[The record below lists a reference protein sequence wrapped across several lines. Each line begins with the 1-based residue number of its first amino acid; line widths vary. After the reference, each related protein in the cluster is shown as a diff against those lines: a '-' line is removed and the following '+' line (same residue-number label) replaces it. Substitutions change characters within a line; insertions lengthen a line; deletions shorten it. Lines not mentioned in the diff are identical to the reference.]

1 MRSAAKL
8 LVLAVGLAAGQA
20 AAQQGAAPAMPF
32 EEALAKTAAYEV
44 GEDRAPLYALEKH
57 VLAAT
62 QNPAESKRIEQ
73 ALIRALEGKSTLMG
87 KDQICRRL
95 SLIGTAASVP
105 ALARLLA
112 SAETADMARYALER
126 IPGPEVDAALRNMLP
141 KTSGK
146 VKIGIVNTLGRRGS
160 ASSVAALRALIPGSD
175 EQVAMAA
182 AAALGWIGDRTA
194 AQALSSARAATKGAL
209 RTEVERA
216 WLRCGEQMVARKENP
231 AAFAV
236 FKELSGSSENLVRIG
251 ALRGLAMSGGEQA
264 IPLLVAAIQDPDAAV
279 EAQAIRQLSAVE
291 GPKAT
296 GALVQALPKLQP
308 LGKIR
313 VLAALADRGDRAAL
327 PAVVSAVSEEAISV
341 RIAALQALEKLG
353 DESVVML
360 LAQTAART
368 GGEGGTATD
377 APATGGLPNERGMR
391 PVLATETSAARTSL
405 YRMRGSA
412 VDQAILANL
421 PKAEPGVKVELILA
435 ASERAIPGAAD
446 VLIPLASDPNAAV
459 RRTAIQAL
467 RAAAGPAHV
476 DRLVQLLSKS
486 AGAERR
492 ELARALA
499 AALGRSDKAPLA
511 AVTSAYQS
519 ASDLDLKASLLS
531 VMAQTGRPEALGELR
546 TALKD
551 SNADLRRSAVLAL
564 AEWPNPEP
572 MPDLIAVARNDSSSA
587 VQILALQSY
596 LRLMALPSS
605 RTPAETVALLAEAM
619 KLARRADEKRAIL
632 SQAARINHPD
642 ALALVESAM
651 QDPEVGA
658 EARVAADQIRQKLT
672 PARRQ

>member
-1 MRSAAKL
+1 
-8 LVLAVGLAAGQA
+8 
-20 AAQQGAAPAMPF
+20 
-32 EEALAKTAAYEV
+32 
-44 GEDRAPLYALEKH
+44 
-57 VLAAT
+57 
-62 QNPAESKRIEQ
+62 
-73 ALIRALEGKSTLMG
+73 
-87 KDQICRRL
+87 
-95 SLIGTAASVP
+95 
-105 ALARLLA
+105 
-112 SAETADMARYALER
+112 
-126 IPGPEVDAALRNMLP
+126 
-141 KTSGK
+141 
-146 VKIGIVNTLGRRGS
+146 
-160 ASSVAALRALIPGSD
+160 
-175 EQVAMAA
+175 
-182 AAALGWIGDRTA
+182 
-194 AQALSSARAATKGAL
+194 
-209 RTEVERA
+209 
-216 WLRCGEQMVARKENP
+216 
-231 AAFAV
+231 
-236 FKELSGSSENLVRIG
+236 
-251 ALRGLAMSGGEQA
+251 
-264 IPLLVAAIQDPDAAV
+264 
-279 EAQAIRQLSAVE
+279 
-291 GPKAT
+291 
-296 GALVQALPKLQP
+296 
-308 LGKIR
+308 
-313 VLAALADRGDRAAL
+313 
-327 PAVVSAVSEEAISV
+327 
-341 RIAALQALEKLG
+341 
-353 DESVVML
+353 
-360 LAQTAART
+360 
-368 GGEGGTATD
+368 
-377 APATGGLPNERGMR
+377 
-391 PVLATETSAARTSL
+391 VLATETSAARTSL

-572 MPDLIAVARNDSSSA
+572 MPDLIGVARNDSSSA